1 MRGRLWR
8 SLAAMAAAALVV
20 LVASVAEAR
29 AAVLSFA
36 ETGAETTAQ
45 VVSCT
50 RYDPIA
56 CVYDGVVSSSS
67 THGSADARL
76 GVSAGQEPIVAAMS
90 GTSVAS
96 PGQSTSMGS
105 TNDSAVRPPD
115 VTHASGEIDQSAND
129 LPGVVLSS
137 GCCSS
142 ATSIAPTFIGSAD
155 VVVVSTSRSRLVSGF
170 ESAGLQKT
178 PTSSPGMQYTLPDGT
193 LVRVIEPSGAR
204 HRSARRLPTPTAA
217 LSARSPGSLCSRN
230 RGTRRLSAWTSFERA
245 LTWRSAHDRI
255 VT

>member
-1 MRGRLWR
+1 MRRRLWR
-8 SLAAMAAAALVV
+8 SLAAMAASALVV

-50 RYDPIA
+50 RCDPIA
-56 CVYDGVVSSSS
+56 RVYDGVVSSSS
-67 THGSADARL
+67 THRSADARL

-105 TNDSAVRPPD
+105 IYDSDVRPPD
-115 VTHASGEIDQSAND
+115 LTRASGEIDQSAND

-142 ATSIAPTFIGSAD
+142 ATNTATSGAESAVAARDLGRQLASEQQVSETGRALAGGATGTQLRAADRLAREYGGEPGDWAKMGSTSYRGSDGFQFETHWYQNLVNGGRVEFKTKIAP
-155 VVVVSTSRSRLVSGF
+155 
-170 ESAGLQKT
+170 
-178 PTSSPGMQYTLPDGT
+178 
-193 LVRVIEPSGAR
+193 
-204 HRSARRLPTPTAA
+204 
-217 LSARSPGSLCSRN
+217 
-230 RGTRRLSAWTSFERA
+230 
-245 LTWRSAHDRI
+245 
-255 VT
+255 